1 MNDPIS
7 LAATEDEDRQGT
19 PDTTAPES
27 AGTEPVHTL
36 LRTAA
41 TCRPLE
47 EVTELVSLLR
57 ETGQLPNPG
66 HEALRTAAVTRPVH
80 EVRRMVALLGE
91 PPHEV
96 DEADITLRAAAV
108 GRPIEDVALL
118 VSILSGADGPA
129 EQDGRH
135 PAEVAP
141 PTARAGGELPG
152 KPHQKQYEEQDEEP
166 YVEPYDEMYEEPYE
180 PPYKELYDAPYAQRP
195 RLAARVGEAPA
206 PAPAGSS
213 GSGSAALRHVLR
225 WPVALAL
232 LVSGALHLPQDLTV
246 PPSAAPA
253 ELLPLLAT
261 VLCLGFGALLAL
273 WDTTTVWRAAAA
285 TAVGVVALHVLGGT
299 VDFDPLGGAM
309 GASVAWAGVVAVLC
323 AAAAAVLAGMA
334 LRTRAEARTR
344 PGEAA

>member
-7 LAATEDEDRQGT
+7 LAATEHEDRQGP

-47 EVTELVSLLR
+47 EVTELVSLLK

-135 PAEVAP
+135 
-141 PTARAGGELPG
+141 ARAGGELPG
-152 KPHQKQYEEQDEEP
+152 KPHPKPHPKPNQKQYEEP

-180 PPYKELYDAPYAQRP
+180 PPYKELYDAPYAERP
-195 RLAARVGEAPA
+195 RLAAPVGEA

-225 WPVALAL
+225 WPVAPAL

-309 GASVAWAGVVAVLC
+309 GASLAWAGVAAVLC